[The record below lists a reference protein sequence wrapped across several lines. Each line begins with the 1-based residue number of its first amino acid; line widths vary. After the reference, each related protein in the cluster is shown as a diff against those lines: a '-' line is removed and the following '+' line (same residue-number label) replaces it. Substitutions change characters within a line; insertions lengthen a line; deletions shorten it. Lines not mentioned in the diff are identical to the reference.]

1 MTILT
6 PRQLHAATVT
16 RLDTHPT
23 LTVFDGEPGEGTNGP
38 VPTAPDGTVNPYA
51 IVWAPTGQAVHTRL
65 AVGASARRSRLWVTV
80 AGGDARTL
88 APVDTGNLR
97 SSIGVTADTGWRGEV
112 LTATVGPTAH
122 YGRYVEEGTSRMGP
136 QPYMMPAADRH
147 EPLFVAAIQ
156 SLGGQV
162 L

>member
-1 MTILT
+1 MADT
-6 PRQLHAATVT
+6 PESFARHL
-16 RLDTHPT
+16 R
-23 LTVFDGEPGEGTNGP
+23 GT
-38 VPTAPDGTVNPYA
+38 PTAVR
-51 IVWAPTGQAVHTRL
+51 RL
-65 AVGASARRSRLWVTV
+65 AGVAVRKAAFDTAR
-80 AGGDARTL
+80 DARTL

-97 SSIGVTADTGWRGEV
+97 NSIGVTADTGWRGET

-136 QPYMMPAADRH
+136 QPYMMPAADRQ